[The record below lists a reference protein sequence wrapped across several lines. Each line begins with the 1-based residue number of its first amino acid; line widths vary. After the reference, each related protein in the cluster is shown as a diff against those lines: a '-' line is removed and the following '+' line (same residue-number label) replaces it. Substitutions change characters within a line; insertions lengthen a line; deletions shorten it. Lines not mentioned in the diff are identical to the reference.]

1 MDPQSLVDQ
10 LVSLPDAAA
19 RRALLTQHASDL
31 DDAFLRSDLQRSLQT
46 AELLCPLPEF
56 TGRSCHRTRR
66 LRYPLLEIAASN
78 LPVRWTTYRRWGR

>member
-1 MDPQSLVDQ
+1 
-10 LVSLPDAAA
+10 
-19 RRALLTQHASDL
+19 
-31 DDAFLRSDLQRSLQT
+31 LQRSLQT

-78 LPVRWTTYRRWGR
+78 LPVRWTT